1 MIARTSDAKPR
12 LNAVPGAARRST
24 CAPSPCVAIPS
35 AASGLAQSVYR
46 RIWHLWGTSY
56 IYWVNTE
63 FKLYEMTNNRPTQHP
78 ELSLIS
84 LGRPVASEDGEL
96 PRGASGT
103 VLHVYPQ
110 ALAYE
115 VEFFEPFHTVATVE
129 ATAIRE

>member
-1 MIARTSDAKPR
+1 MTKIGPRDDTKVAAIKLEWWPRSDWNKWPPS
-12 LNAVPGAARRST
+12 LEST
-24 CAPSPCVAIPS
+24 
-35 AASGLAQSVYR
+35 YR